1 MVNVWRC
8 AWPEYGEI
16 ISFHSVLVTKWNL
29 ITCIDECARNRIMQ
43 ASLSSSHASVRQNSP
58 APSGFWSLQLCATP
72 KRYREWRARF
82 RRNGVCKALFF
93 CCCIWC
99 IERTARGTFARRTSS
114 HIVCH
119 LAMRHFLFFVWA
131 RSSAH
136 TRQRRRR
143 WQAPLQHHIK
153 CDNVITRNAKMPRR
167 PRRPGA
173 KRLTVTA
180 TVTLDGSAEYNVYMC
195 VYAFQKDG
203 KRERRM
209 RVPLTMQTPSWWRV
223 RGAER
228 LTISKL
234 AT

>member
-1 MVNVWRC
+1 MLPYDKILQHHRVFDLFNC
-8 AWPEYGEI
+8 AQRPNATANDGRD
-16 ISFHSVLVTKWNL
+16 FAAMA
-29 ITCIDECARNRIMQ
+29 CAR
-43 ASLSSSHASVRQNSP
+43 HC
-58 APSGFWSLQLCATP
+58 FC
-72 KRYREWRARF
+72 
-82 RRNGVCKALFF
+82 

-153 CDNVITRNAKMPRR
+153 CDNVITRNAKMTRR